1 MLLLTAPGFTAHPT
15 RQHRPADPAPEPDI
29 GVNVMIE
36 AEVLNQI
43 EAQLADLA
51 ARSQDIRGY
60 L

>member
-1 MLLLTAPGFTAHPT
+1 VENFA
-15 RQHRPADPAPEPDI
+15 
-29 GVNVMIE
+29 MIE

-51 ARSQDIRGY
+51 ERSQSIRGY